1 MNYSNENSM
10 LSHYLK
16 KLNSTPLL
24 KKAEEV
30 ALVEKIEVSQTKI
43 VEACVKYEFF
53 ISEFLSLLNSNSME
67 HDDVVGLTRLLDQN
81 STTKDIL
88 SMKADL
94 ISFEKAL
101 KINATYSTLKE
112 MASNL
117 KFTGTVVNQLVT
129 KINKKYTKIQECD
142 DALRRL
148 LKYFDCKNMCDL
160 EQLIKLIKT
169 DATVKDYTAKK
180 FYTTPGKIMGRVHDF
195 EQYKLQLKSLSNLGL
210 SLDDLNEVKKIYKL
224 IVKFEFEMKQHK
236 NVLIER
242 NLRLVVSRAKVHLNK
257 GLEFEDLIQEGNIG
271 LMKAI
276 NKYDRSR
283 GTKISTY
290 ATWWIDQT
298 IKRSISNKSRTV
310 RIPTH
315 IEFLQTTLLKV
326 TKVLADELGRS
337 PTLAEISERSGVSEQ
352 ELRNLQQRALHSI
365 GLQDEMSEGVRL
377 EDVLSSDPEHDP
389 FNITSKTMLRE
400 KVRSIIGSLSP
411 RAEKII
417 RLRFGIGEP
426 HEEKT
431 LDQIAGE
438 IGLTKMGVKQA
449 QTRALKELKKN
460 GDFDE

>member
-1 MNYSNENSM
+1 M
-10 LSHYLK
+10 
-16 KLNSTPLL
+16 
-24 KKAEEV
+24 
-30 ALVEKIEVSQTKI
+30 ALVEKIEVSQNKI

-53 ISEFLSLLNSNSME
+53 ISEFLSLLDS
-67 HDDVVGLTRLLDQN
+67 VVMDTVGVINLTRRLDQN
-81 STTKDIL
+81 SGEKGIAKIKTDIL
-88 SMKADL
+88 A
-94 ISFEKAL
+94 FRTAL
-101 KINATYSTLKE
+101 RLNSGYSKLKTQ
-112 MASNL
+112 ASAL

-142 DALRRL
+142 DALKKL
-148 LKYFDCKNMCDL
+148 LRYFGCKGVDDL
-160 EQLIKLIKT
+160 EQLIKLLKT
-169 DATVKDYTAKK
+169 DTTVKDYTAKK
-180 FYTTPGKIMGRVHDF
+180 FYTTPGKIMSRVHDF
-195 EQYKLQLKSLSNLGL
+195 EQYKVQLKSVTNLGL
-210 SLDDLNEVKKIYKL
+210 NLDDLAEVKKIYKL
-224 IVKFEFEMKQHK
+224 IIKFEFEMAQHK
-236 NVLIER
+236 NTLIER

-315 IEFLQTTLLKV
+315 IEFLQTTLLKIS
-326 TKVLADELGRS
+326 KKLAAELGRD
-337 PTLAEISERSGVSEQ
+337 PTLVELSEKSGVSEQ
-352 ELRNLQQRALHSI
+352 ELRNLQQRAMHAV
-365 GLQDEMSEGVRL
+365 GLQDEMSDGVRL
-377 EDVLSSDPEHDP
+377 EDVLASDPEHDP
-389 FNITSKTMLRE
+389 FNVTSKIMLRE
-400 KVRSIIGSLSP
+400 KVRSILGSLSP

-417 RLRFGIGEP
+417 RLRFGIGES

-449 QTRALKELKKN
+449 QTRALNELKKN
-460 GDFDE
+460 GGFNGES